1 MVTLSDYCLTLY
13 GQSLQLRVFHGENK
27 LYFDEIMMMMSAFNH
42 ISGVLVRVLPSSP
55 VDRGFELRS
64 SQTKD
69 CKIGIRCFASPLSRK
84 SRLVGSESG

>member
-1 MVTLSDYCLTLY
+1 MHPLLGVVRVS
-13 GQSLQLRVFHGENK
+13 QSFIFCVVLCEPLFG
-27 LYFDEIMMMMSAFNH
+27 FPSFFSFFIFWPFNH
-42 ISGVLVRVLPSSP
+42 ISGVMVRVLPSSP